1 MEIELTDKER
11 LFLANQYE
19 ILGTLK
25 DDDVLL
31 RLSDQL
37 RNGHKWLY
45 DQTFESLYPNLE
57 GEQADLVVDI
67 LDLYDTIHHSY
78 ERLIDKSGISQQDTR
93 FGGFDGNSEYQL
105 IGFVDA
111 LKKDDRF
118 VDIIEQGIRNSHSRK
133 AHIYEMMIERWKTLG
148 QPYELSKEQIIE
160 ILGK

>member
-25 DDDVLL
+25 DDNVLL

-45 DQTFESLYPNLE
+45 AQSFDSLYPNLE
-57 GEQADLVVDI
+57 DEQAELVIDT
-67 LDLYDTIHHSY
+67 LQLYEIISDSY
-78 ERLIDKSGISQQDTR
+78 ERLVDKSGVSEQNTR
-93 FGGFDGNSEYQL
+93 FGGFDGNNEYQL

-111 LKKDDRF
+111 LKKDERF

-133 AHIYEMMIERWKTLG
+133 AHVYEAMIQRWKNLG
-148 QPYELSKEQIIE
+148 EPYELSKDQILE
-160 ILGK
+160 ILGR